1 MLGNRTLM
9 KFHESASQGRT
20 QEKWI
25 LVRVGKTDVRVGKT
39 DSSLSTLLK
48 FIPFMK
54 IIPEKKVTH
63 CCPKQS
69 IKTLLTLELS
79 QYRKRGSM
87 FSSSKQVA
95 ASSDCSRLENALCL
109 SSPVCPAHCGGEQEQ
124 SRRAAPRAWQLILPS
139 NPLITFWNS
148 LWRDCQ
154 MTGRSSNLDSNLN
167 SATWPTSCKGL
178 KPLKSQH
185 KLCGVWILKSA
196 TDAKFEPIE
205 VTFKF
210 LRLMPSTEICY
221 IACYILEFIT
231 V

>member
-1 MLGNRTLM
+1 MVWFLCHI
-9 KFHESASQGRT
+9 FT
-20 QEKWI
+20 QRPGTDRKVE
-25 LVRVGKTDVRVGKT
+25 RSYACGVGWQQLLT
-39 DSSLSTLLK
+39 DSIEI
-48 FIPFMK
+48 FISHD
-54 IIPEKKVTH
+54 EKKVT
-63 CCPKQS
+63 CCCQKQS

-167 SATWPTSCKGL
+167 SAT
-178 KPLKSQH
+178 
-185 KLCGVWILKSA
+185 
-196 TDAKFEPIE
+196 
-205 VTFKF
+205 
-210 LRLMPSTEICY
+210 
-221 IACYILEFIT
+221 
-231 V
+231 